1 MEHRC
6 ALRIAVFGIAILLS
20 TLNAMAQTPPQTTPQ
35 TPPPTPQVFQPPTPA
50 PDKFDWIQLKSG
62 EWLKGELIALYDDS
76 LEFDSD
82 ELDDLTFDFEDVR
95 QVRTGRIVQVRLK
108 DRELAGRLVIDGNSL
123 QVLADTTQQATR
135 ADLVSIT
142 PGERSEFSYWSGN
155 ATLGF
160 NLREGNSQQIEANTV
175 ASARRR
181 TVNSRLV
188 LDYFGNYNITDDITV
203 TDNQRAK
210 GGIDWFVT
218 QRFFVRP
225 IYLEYLRDPFQN
237 FESRWTIGAALGYQ
251 LVDTSRISW
260 EVNAGP
266 AYQLTKFVSVG
277 EGESD
282 EEKTI
287 GFWSGTTYTNELTE
301 DIDYNLDYRFLI
313 VKPEAG
319 RYTHHFL
326 TGFSIDSL
334 GPLDFDFSFVWDR
347 VQQPRAD
354 SAGVV
359 PKKDD
364 YRLIL
369 GLGFDF

>member
-1 MEHRC
+1 MKHRC
-6 ALRIAVFGIAILLS
+6 TLRKAVFAITMALS
-20 TLNAMAQTPPQTTPQ
+20 TPNAMAQTA
-35 TPPPTPQVFQPPTPA
+35 PQVFQPPPPA

-82 ELDDLTFDFEDVR
+82 ELNDLRFDWEDVR
-95 QVRTGRIVQVRLK
+95 QVRTGRVVQVRLK
-108 DRELAGRLVIDGNSL
+108 DRALAGRLVIDGNNL
-123 QVLADTTQQATR
+123 QVVGDTTQQAER
-135 ADLVSIT
+135 AELISIT
-142 PGERSEFSYWSGN
+142 PGERRELSFWSGN

-160 NLREGNSQQIEANTV
+160 NLREGNSQQIEVNTI

-181 TVNSRLV
+181 TVNTRIV
-188 LDYFGNYNITDDITV
+188 LDYAANYNLTDDVTV
-203 TDNQRAK
+203 ADNQRVN
-210 GGIDWFVT
+210 GGLDWFAT
-218 QRFFVRP
+218 ERFFVRP
-225 IYLEYLRDPFQN
+225 IFVEYLRDPFQN
-237 FESRWTIGAALGYQ
+237 FDHRWTIGAALGYQ

-266 AYQLTKFVSVG
+266 AYQLTKFVSVTS
-277 EGESD
+277 GESN
-282 EEKTI
+282 EEKTSAL
-287 GFWSGTTYTNELTE
+287 WAGTTYKNELTE
-301 DIDYNLDYRFLI
+301 DIDYTLDYRFLV

-326 TGFSIDSL
+326 TGISVDSF

-354 SAGVV
+354 SSGVV

-364 YRLIL
+364 FRLIL